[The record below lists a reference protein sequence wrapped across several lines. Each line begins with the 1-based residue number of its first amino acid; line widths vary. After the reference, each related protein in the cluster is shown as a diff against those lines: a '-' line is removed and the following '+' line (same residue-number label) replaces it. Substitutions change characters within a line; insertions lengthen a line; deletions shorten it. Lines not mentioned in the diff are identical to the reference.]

1 MMRDIIKYTL
11 QIVISV
17 LIAMEVSIP
26 PNDYVRHLIVVLIL
40 YICFKNKVD
49 ERILACEIEIDI
61 LNDPDRKSVV

>member
-1 MMRDIIKYTL
+1 MCHPSVIFIYMMRDIIKYTL

-17 LIAMEVSIP
+17 LVAMEVSIP

-49 ERILACEIEIDI
+49 ERILSWFD
-61 LNDPDRKSVV
+61 KYF

>member
-1 MMRDIIKYTL
+1 MCHPSVIFIYMMRNIIKYTL

-17 LIAMEVSIP
+17 LVAMEVSIP

-49 ERILACEIEIDI
+49 ERILAWFD
-61 LNDPDRKSVV
+61 KYF

>member
-1 MMRDIIKYTL
+1 MMRDIIKYIL

-49 ERILACEIEIDI
+49 ERILAWFD
-61 LNDPDRKSVV
+61 K